1 MSPSP
6 TPPNASPAP
15 NTIDAAAAATPPEG
29 VAVQPLTPEGRESL
43 IEFPSAFP
51 IKVVGSNEDGFV
63 HAITHIARQFDS
75 TFDASTIEL
84 RESGGGKYLGLT
96 ITVQATSREQL
107 DDLYRALSTHPLA
120 KWVL

>member
-6 TPPNASPAP
+6 TPPNASPPP

-107 DDLYRALSTHPLA
+107 DDLYRALSTHPMA

>member
-1 MSPSP
+1 MSSNP

-15 NTIDAAAAATPPEG
+15 NTIDAAAAATQPEG

-107 DDLYRALSTHPLA
+107 DDLYRALSTHPMA